1 MRSGGVWV
9 QTKTAV
15 EGEAMSKEG
24 SRNIRSSGLRFW
36 ATVLQRFPEGMDY
49 NQFWGPFLAA
59 VEPQMERMAVEVGC
73 QLWVFWSTNGKKHHA
88 FVLGFEALGIDGCA
102 HRVTASMAACF
113 EMECMTCCSTFVLF

>member
-1 MRSGGVWV
+1 MRYGAVWL

-24 SRNIRSSGLRFW
+24 SRNIRSSALRFW

-49 NQFWGPFLAA
+49 NRFWGPFLAA

-73 QLWVFWSTNGKKHHA
+73 
-88 FVLGFEALGIDGCA
+88 
-102 HRVTASMAACF
+102 
-113 EMECMTCCSTFVLF
+113 